1 MRALRSRERRA
12 RARSARVE
20 PWKPLTLL
28 RVAVNVV
35 FGAPF
40 LASLAFALRAP
51 LVVAQPQRP
60 GRPDRRPARRC
71 CGRRSRRS
79 ACSGSARARCWR
91 PLPGAGYAGALLIVA
106 ASALLVGIYS

>member
-20 PWKPLTLL
+20 PWKPQTLL

-51 LVVAQPQRP
+51 LWW
-60 GRPDRRPARRC
+60 
-71 CGRRSRRS
+71 RSRNVLADQIGGHPALLWATVAALGILWLGTNS
-79 ACSGSARARCWR
+79 VLAPVAWR
-91 PLPGAGYAGALLIVA
+91 RYAGALLIVV
-106 ASALLVGIYS
+106 ASALLVGIFS

>member
-51 LVVAQPQRP
+51 LWW
-60 GRPDRRPARRC
+60 
-71 CGRRSRRS
+71 RSRNVLADQIGGQPALLWATVAALGVLWLGAIS
-79 ACSGSARARCWR
+79 LLAPVAWR
-91 PLPGAGYAGALLIVA
+91 RFTGALLVA
-106 ASALLVGIYS
+106 VAGAMLVGIFG

>member
-12 RARSARVE
+12 RAHSARRE
-20 PWKPLTLL
+20 RWKAQTFL

-35 FGAPF
+35 FGTPF

-51 LVVAQPQRP
+51 LWW
-60 GRPDRRPARRC
+60 
-71 CGRRSRRS
+71 RSRNVLADQIGGQPALLWATVAALGILWLGTIS
-79 ACSGSARARCWR
+79 VLAPVAWR
-91 PLPGAGYAGALLIVA
+91 RVAGALLIIA